1 VCGAIFYRRLLT
13 RPIQFLYVVLLAFSL
28 PAQDTRNVTEPVIP
42 APCAALTARLS
53 TAGIDETALD
63 TNRIQQAIDSCPAG
77 HAVKLVAHGNFN
89 AFLSGPL
96 QLRSG
101 VTLQVDKGAILFG
114 SRNPR
119 DYEGFQ
125 GDGFTVWGVAIFSPK
140 TARNTDGIDP
150 ANSKNVTIAHCY
162 IHTGDDQVAIKAGGT
177 GGPSMNMT
185 VAHNHFYT
193 GHGISIRSETDAGAN
208 HIYVSDLT
216 IDGADNGIRI
226 KSNSSRGGL
235 VENVLYEGVCIR
247 DTKNPILID
256 SNYSFYGKERNK
268 PPTFRNITLRNVHI
282 YGSGKITLDGY
293 DTSHS
298 LKMEF
303 DNVTI
308 SGAMKISGVH
318 ADLALGP
325 GPVNFRPAG

>member
-1 VCGAIFYRRLLT
+1 LLT

-150 ANSKNVTIAHCY
+150 ANSGVRQCDNQRRDEKFRRAC
-162 IHTGDDQVAIKAGGT
+162 GLGAWPGAG
-177 GGPSMNMT
+177 
-185 VAHNHFYT
+185 
-193 GHGISIRSETDAGAN
+193 
-208 HIYVSDLT
+208 
-216 IDGADNGIRI
+216 
-226 KSNSSRGGL
+226 
-235 VENVLYEGVCIR
+235 
-247 DTKNPILID
+247 
-256 SNYSFYGKERNK
+256 
-268 PPTFRNITLRNVHI
+268 
-282 YGSGKITLDGY
+282 
-293 DTSHS
+293 
-298 LKMEF
+298 EF
-303 DNVTI
+303 
-308 SGAMKISGVH
+308 
-318 ADLALGP
+318 
-325 GPVNFRPAG
+325 PAGRLGRSRKRPTRFNFGKPRDVPRQVCADAE